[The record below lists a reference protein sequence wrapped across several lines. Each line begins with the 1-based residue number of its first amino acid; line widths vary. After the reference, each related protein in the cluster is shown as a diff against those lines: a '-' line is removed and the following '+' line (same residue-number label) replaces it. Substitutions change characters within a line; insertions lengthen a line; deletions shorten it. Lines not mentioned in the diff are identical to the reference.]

1 MKIIL
6 GLLFSLASAAPVLAK
21 KNIPDL
27 TEVLRGHGFT
37 LDFGIALMGFTAL
50 SLATFS
56 FVKGYELLSR
66 ASKKDE
72 LEIVKEENDKLVRSV
87 ADARQEA
94 EDQKRQ
100 IQRITE
106 IFREKVSQEEI
117 FKKNISDLTK
127 EYEKTLHDKHKLL
140 SENEALTLEVNQ
152 RSIFEVKPDNAP
164 DPIIEEIIEQVKG
177 FVPKPKKK
185 KPIKVKNEIKAA
197 KIKKPEAKK
206 SKPVKKRGKK

>member
-140 SENEALTLEVNQ
+140 SENEALALEVNQ
-152 RSIFEVKPDNAP
+152 RTIFEVKPEHAP
-164 DPIIEEIIEQVKG
+164 DPIIEEIIEQVKE
-177 FVPKPKKK
+177 FKPKLSSKAKPKP
-185 KPIKVKNEIKAA
+185 VKR
-197 KIKKPEAKK
+197 KKPEAKK